1 MSVNSDSSKERIMVK
16 YCLLSDKLSRR
27 RRTTLSIKL
36 MNIKSFLKLVEIQT
50 KLASMLPLLLG
61 TFYALLRYESFSL
74 PKFLIMFFSLLCIDM
89 ATTAVNNYMD
99 FKKAVKKQGFGY
111 EMHNAIVRDQLTEA
125 QVVITIVILL
135 LLAAAGGLLLV
146 YMTDYFVLLLGAV
159 SLGAGLLYSAGP
171 VPISRT
177 PFGEIFSG
185 GFMGLLIPFI
195 AIYIQAPAGE
205 LINWSL
211 SWQQLGVIAAWQEL
225 IWIALITWPAAAGI
239 ANIMLANN
247 ICDLDDDIANRRYTL
262 PSYIG
267 TRKAL
272 VVFRV
277 LYYSGYAAVIPLIV
291 FGIVSWPIIVFYLSI
306 IPVEKNIRKFFA
318 NQSKQETF
326 VLAVQNF
333 AVMAASLVA
342 SVLLQLLINRIF

>member
-1 MSVNSDSSKERIMVK
+1 MKI
-16 YCLLSDKLSRR
+16 
-27 RRTTLSIKL
+27 

-74 PKFLIMFFSLLCIDM
+74 PKFLVMLFSLLCIDM

-125 QVVITIVILL
+125 QVVITIAVLL
-135 LLAAAGGLLLV
+135 LLAASGGLLLV
-146 YMTDYFVLLLGAV
+146 YLTDYFVLVLGAV
-159 SLGAGLLYSAGP
+159 SLAAGLLYSAGP

-195 AIYIQAPAGE
+195 AIYIQVPSGE
-205 LINWSL
+205 LINWSI
-211 SWQQLGVIAAWQEL
+211 SWQQISLTANWQEL
-225 IWIALITWPAAAGI
+225 LWIVLITWPAAAGI

-247 ICDLDDDIANRRYTL
+247 ICDLEDDIANRRYTL
-262 PSYIG
+262 PTYIG
-267 TRKAL
+267 IKKAL
-272 VVFRV
+272 IVFRV
-277 LYYSGYAAVIPLIV
+277 LYYSGYAAVIPLIL
-291 FGIVSWPIIVFYLSI
+291 FGVASWPFAIYYLSI
-306 IPVEKNIRKFFA
+306 IPVEKNIRVFIHK
-318 NQSKQETF
+318 QSKQETF
-326 VLAVQNF
+326 VLAVKNF
-333 AVMAASLVA
+333 AVMAASLIA
-342 SVLLQLLINRIF
+342 STALQLLIDRLV